1 MEGDGKG
8 GVGMGGE
15 ETGGEGREGDGSGV
29 LWSPTKSLK

>member
-8 GVGMGGE
+8 GMGMGGE